1 MLRVTL
7 VESSRTAVALR
18 VEGRITGPWVE
29 ELRRACETHAL
40 HDEIHLSLDLEDIAF
55 ADAAGIALLRELR
68 GRGVDLM
75 RATPFIAEGL
85 KDLTFGEGAEYPS

>member
-1 MLRVTL
+1 M
-7 VESSRTAVALR
+7 ALR

-40 HDEIHLSLDLEDIAF
+40 HHEIHLSLDLGDIAF
-55 ADAAGIALLRELR
+55 ADAAGIALLRELL

-75 RATPFIAEGL
+75 RATPFIAEEL
-85 KDLTFGEGAEYPS
+85 KDPTLGEGTEYS